1 MSTTPPGPKGVPVFG
16 NGRQYARDPFQFIT
30 ACAEAYGDVVRLDLG
45 PRETYMLT
53 NPRDVERVLVSEW
66 VKFRKPD
73 LDAGIDDL
81 LGDGLL
87 LSEGD
92 TWEKQ
97 RDLANPAFHARRVGA
112 LDDVMVDHA
121 EETVADWAVGDRVDL
136 QLEMARLTVKIIVS
150 AMFGTNVSEAKIR
163 RVQENLEPLGQRFE
177 PSPIRAI
184 VPDWAP
190 TAENRKFDAA
200 VAALEDVLDDI
211 LAQRRGTQET
221 HPDPAGDATGRD
233 VPMDLLS
240 ILLRARDRGEQ
251 SDRQLRDELMTML
264 LAGHD
269 TTALTLTY
277 TYYLLSEHPAV
288 RDRVH
293 AEIDEIDGTP
303 TAGDVRGLKYVDRV
317 LSEAMRLYPPVYT
330 VFREPKTDVRIAGYR
345 IPQGSII
352 MIPQW
357 GIHRSDRWYDDPL
370 TFDPDRWAP
379 ERRADRPRFSYFPFG
394 GGPRHCIGKQLSL
407 LEAKLILAT
416 VGSEYTLDYEGP
428 DLDLRGSLTMHPDH
442 PMPMRVRPRSDSPG
456 R

>member
-16 NGRQYARDPFQFIT
+16 NGRQYARDPFEFIG
-30 ACAEAYGDVVRLDLG
+30 ACEAAYGDVVHLELG

-66 VKFRKPD
+66 AKFRKPD
-73 LDAGIDDL
+73 LDSAMDDL

-92 TWEKQ
+92 TWERQ
-97 RDLANPAFHARRVGA
+97 RDLANPAFHARRVAG

-121 EETVADWAVGDRVDL
+121 RDTVGDWSAGDRVDV
-136 QLEMARLTVKIIVS
+136 QLEMARLTVRIIVS
-150 AMFGTNVSEAKIR
+150 AMFGTSISAETVR

-177 PSPIRAI
+177 PSPMRAI

-190 TAENRKFDAA
+190 TAENREFDAA
-200 VAALEDVLDDI
+200 VAALEDVLDDV
-211 LAQRRGTQET
+211 LAERRGTARD
-221 HPDPAGDATGRD
+221 HPDPAGDAVD
-233 VPMDLLS
+233 SSLPMDLLS

-288 RDRVH
+288 RERVH
-293 AEIDEIDGTP
+293 AELDGIDGRP
-303 TAGDVRGLKYVDRV
+303 TATDVRGLDYLDRV

-330 VFREPKTDVRIAGYR
+330 LFREPKTDVRIAGYR
-345 IPQGSII
+345 IPAGSIL
-352 MIPQW
+352 MLPQW
-357 GIHRSDRWYDDPL
+357 GIHRSERWYDDPL
-370 TFDPDRWAP
+370 TFDPDRWEP

-416 VGSEYTLDYEGP
+416 VGSEYELDYEGP
-428 DLDLRGSLTMHPDH
+428 ELDLRGSLTMHPDH
-442 PMPMRVRPRSDSPG
+442 PMPMRVRER
-456 R
+456 

>member
-30 ACAEAYGDVVRLDLG
+30 ACTEAYGDVVRLELG

-66 VKFRKPD
+66 AKFRKPD
-73 LDAGIDDL
+73 LDAAIDDL

-92 TWEKQ
+92 TWQRQ
-97 RDLANPAFHARRVGA
+97 RDLANPAFHARRIAG

-121 EETVADWAVGDRVDL
+121 TETVADWSAGDRVDV
-136 QLEMARLTVKIIVS
+136 QLEMARLTVRIIVS
-150 AMFGTNVSEAKIR
+150 AMFGTTVDEATIR

-177 PSPIRAI
+177 PSPMRAI

-190 TAENRKFDAA
+190 TAENREFDAA

-277 TYYLLSEHPAV
+277 TYYLLSEHPEV
-288 RDRVH
+288 RGRVH
-293 AEIDEIDGTP
+293 AEIDEIDGRP
-303 TAGDVRGLKYVDRV
+303 TAADVRGLEYVDRV

-330 VFREPKTDVRIAGYR
+330 LFREPKTDVRIAGYR
-345 IPQGSII
+345 IPKDAIV

-416 VGSEYTLDYEGP
+416 VGREYTLSYEGP

-442 PMPMRVRPRSDSPG
+442 PMPMRVEPRSES
-456 R
+456 